1 MIMKVFILY
10 LCFYTGESTP
20 DETYDTDIININDF
34 PESHLIDDILEEN
47 IQGGKHSSEE
57 HLKCSQEK
65 DNNSKLNIQE
75 EFLQIIHLENELE
88 ENIARL
94 KERLNIAIKNKD
106 ITLKKAKSL
115 LGWREV
121 QDMFNIQHQK
131 EIERD
136 NWEWNTDW
144 KTRLK
149 HYIF

>member
-10 LCFYTGESTP
+10 LYFYTGESTP

-47 IQGGKHSSEE
+47 IQGGKHSPEE
-57 HLKCSQEK
+57 HLKCSREK

-75 EFLQIIHLENELE
+75 EFLQIIHLDNELE

-94 KERLNIAIKNKD
+94 KERLNIVIKNKD

-121 QDMFNIQHQK
+121 QGMFKIQHQK